1 MKEFPLRVIDD
12 LLYKSNKWLVL
23 KKNIGKRYIG
33 GCIGFSETHQ
43 KALLRNAR
51 DKFFGFT
58 NLFADMKKEYGED
71 ETKWVNVS
79 AIRPKLDVLR
89 NFTVQEYQTL
99 GEILRRN
106 NFVFNKK
113 KEQLIDKTNS
123 K

>member
-1 MKEFPLRVIDD
+1 MKEFPLLVIED

-23 KKNIGKRYIG
+23 KKNIGKTYIG
-33 GCIGFSETHQ
+33 GCIGFSESHQ

-58 NLFADMKKEYGED
+58 TLFLDMKKEYGED
-71 ETKWVNVS
+71 EVKWRPISKIRTKD
-79 AIRPKLDVLR
+79 AFR

-99 GEILRRN
+99 GQVLRQN